1 MKEQRKN
8 YKIFCLA
15 NSMMSTELLTLRGS
29 KYADALPFDFEFSQ
43 NLQEASIIAWDGVIA
58 SRASREIQKIIEALR
73 NGKILL
79 LLGESYS
86 LFKGFPSVETLPLEN
101 LNVVELTG
109 WTVLPEDLL
118 VGLEKCHQKL
128 SHV

>member
-15 NSMMSTELLTLRGS
+15 NSIMSTELLSLKGS
-29 KYADALPFDFEFSQ
+29 KYDKALSFDFEFSPHL
-43 NLQEASIIAWDGVIA
+43 NDCSIIAWDGIISSRMNIEIKRVI
-58 SRASREIQKIIEALR
+58 EFLR

-86 LFKGFPSVETLPLEN
+86 LFKNSSSVELMPLEN
-101 LNVVELTG
+101 LNIVELTG

-118 VGLEKCHQKL
+118 DALEKCHQKL